1 MVQYKYKVENKDSGY
16 IFVLYPNNSNT
27 QPIGQSVTIANSYKE
42 CLEQLNDFKNFV
54 KNSNIKKCLMIDSST
69 EGKWYP
75 SLVKE
80 DTKIFERKAAYTQ
93 GAFECNDWYARIK
106 EHIDDKLKEE

>member
-1 MVQYKYKVENKDSGY
+1 MAQYKYKVENIDSGY

-27 QPIGQSVTIANSYKE
+27 QPIGQSVKVANSYKA

-54 KNSNIKKCLMIDSST
+54 KSSNIKKCLMIDSSVK
-69 EGKWYP
+69 GKWYP

-93 GAFECNDWYARIK
+93 GAFECQDWCERII
-106 EHIDDKLKEE
+106 ENIDSRITD